1 MVDVGLG
8 SGSRATW
15 KPEGRELVPADGT
28 GGVASQLGPWQP
40 DGQTGGPP
48 GAQWANLFQTASNAL

>member
-15 KPEGRELVPADGT
+15 RPGT
-28 GGVASQLGPWQP
+28 GSWSPPTAQGESHPSWVPGSPMARPGLP
-40 DGQTGGPP
+40 GGL
-48 GAQWANLFQTASNAL
+48 QWVNLFQTASNAL